1 MLDRMLDVAC
11 CHWTISPPPPDT
23 AWALRGI
30 SIALS
35 AITAAAVV
43 DATRCSCAH
52 LLLLCTRH
60 CRLPECLAFS
70 FACLPRCP
78 AGRVPPRLLHL
89 HVWPAYTKTRQ
100 LLC

>member
-1 MLDRMLDVAC
+1 MQSVARC
-11 CHWTISPPPPDT
+11 QCTISPPPPDT

-35 AITAAAVV
+35 ATTAAAVA
-43 DATRCSCAH
+43 DAKRCSCAAH

-60 CRLPECLAFS
+60 CRLSECLAFS

-89 HVWPAYTKTRQ
+89 HVWPAYTTTGQ
-100 LLC
+100 LSC